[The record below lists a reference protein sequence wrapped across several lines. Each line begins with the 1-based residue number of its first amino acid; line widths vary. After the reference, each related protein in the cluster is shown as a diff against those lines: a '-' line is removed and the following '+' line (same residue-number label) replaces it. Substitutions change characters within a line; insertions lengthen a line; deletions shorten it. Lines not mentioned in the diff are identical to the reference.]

1 MNGFNEI
8 KERIKSGNTQGIRVG
23 TNLFDG
29 QVFKTPS
36 IEDKSLWRNDKSING
51 WDLYFITV
59 IPEDEDGK
67 ALSSR
72 EVSFTEDAFEDI
84 EADTQYTANVA
95 LIKKVKRL
103 QSVTEVT
110 E

>member
-72 EVSFTEDAFEDI
+72 EVSFSEDAFEDI
-84 EADTQYTANVA
+84 EADPHFGASQISLRRFVPK
-95 LIKKVKRL
+95 LL
-103 QSVTEVT
+103 
-110 E
+110 